1 LPVFQQNSRPQASRM
16 QLGGTESA
24 ARETG
29 AEAAEEY
36 DALAEPFIER
46 A

>member
-1 LPVFQQNSRPQASRM
+1 M
-16 QLGGTESA
+16 QLDGTESA

-29 AEAAEEY
+29 AEPAEEY
-36 DALAEPFIER
+36 DALAAPFTGP

>member
-1 LPVFQQNSRPQASRM
+1 VFQQNSFPQASRM
-16 QLGGTESA
+16 QLAGTESA

-29 AEAAEEY
+29 AGPAEEY
-36 DALAEPFIER
+36 ALAEPFTEP